1 MRWIFDIENPVM
13 HYVIKIFDCM
23 CLSVLWLLF
32 SLPVITAGASTTALY
47 AAVYHYIRREEGQ
60 MLRTFWGAFREN
72 LKRSTLVWLIVL
84 AVAALLT
91 VDVLVFR
98 TMAINGQ
105 FLGKLYW
112 LILVLC
118 CVALTWT
125 AYVIAYA
132 ARFRGSV
139 KDVLRVSLMLL
150 LAHPLRALM
159 VFVPVAAGTLLG
171 IMAPG
176 LLTILPAAVCLA
188 VSFVLESI
196 FALHLPP
203 KDNNEENVNDS
214 SEITVCKGI

>member
-13 HYVIKIFDCM
+13 HYIVKIFDCM

-47 AAVYHYIRREEGQ
+47 VAIYHYIRREEGH
-60 MLRTFWGAFREN
+60 MWRTFWGAFREN
-72 LKRSTLVWLIVL
+72 LKRSTLVWLAVI
-84 AVAALLT
+84 AVAALLY

-118 CVALTWT
+118 CVALTWAT
-125 AYVIAYA
+125 YVIAYA
-132 ARFRGSV
+132 ARFQGSAR
-139 KDVLRVSLMLL
+139 DVLRVSMALM
-150 LAHPLRALM
+150 LAHPLRALT

-171 IMAPG
+171 IMVPG
-176 LLTILPAAVCLA
+176 LLTILPAAVCLV
-188 VSFVLESI
+188 VSFVLETVFS
-196 FALHLPP
+196 LHLPP
-203 KDNNEENVNDS
+203 KDNNKENMND
-214 SEITVCKGI
+214 